1 MSQCERCK
9 GFPTRYFEEHSTSA
23 VGSVVPRIFC
33 PVCVVVVAGG
43 YLYKA
48 QQRKVQQARHR
59 ARRHPAPEA
68 TQ

>member
-9 GFPTRYFEEHSTSA
+9 CSPNRYFEEHST
-23 VGSVVPRIFC
+23 GSMVPRIFC
-33 PVCVVVVAGG
+33 PVCVIVVAGS

-59 ARRHPAPEA
+59 ARRHTAPEA

>member
-1 MSQCERCK
+1 
-9 GFPTRYFEEHSTSA
+9 
-23 VGSVVPRIFC
+23 VVPRIFC
-33 PVCVVVVAGG
+33 PVCVIVVAGG

-59 ARRHPAPEA
+59 ARRHIAPEA